1 MVDRQWTRALF
12 DIYSWKEEE
21 EKKGKKEERKTPKNK
36 KLRASKQKLSPWNAM
51 ILHPVSMVLR
61 NCEVEKENHDWRGD
75 QIALR
80 KDPGL

>member
-1 MVDRQWTRALF
+1 M
-12 DIYSWKEEE
+12 IYIAGKKRKK
-21 EKKGKKEERKTPKNK
+21 KKGKKEERKTPKTK

-61 NCEVEKENHDWRGD
+61 NREVEKENHDWRGD